1 MIEKFNGIFYL
12 IVFLVHFVIFAA
24 YAYQTVFATKKFLDK
39 FGIDDTGAG
48 MTRFFGSLFIG
59 AVAMAIWVGFIRP
72 DGLQGTWAFFN
83 LVFLQNL
90 SAFCVGIYTIKIN
103 KLGHTPQ
110 TSNEGIIAPGRNF
123 LLNILVAYLSLLSQR
138 IVTIVLPGPNSLPIL
153 IAPAILI
160 PQLVPKLRPSF

>member
-12 IVFLVHFVIFAA
+12 IVFLVHFIVFAV

-72 DGLQGTWAFFN
+72 DGLQG
-83 LVFLQNL
+83 
-90 SAFCVGIYTIKIN
+90 
-103 KLGHTPQ
+103 
-110 TSNEGIIAPGRNF
+110 
-123 LLNILVAYLSLLSQR
+123 LSLIHISEPTR
-138 IVTIVLPGPNSLPIL
+138 RTPISYAVFCL
-153 IAPAILI
+153 
-160 PQLVPKLRPSF
+160 KKKN